1 MISVVVA
8 VTVVIVGRGGIYVMA
23 VGSFTLMR
31 MSRAIMA
38 VTTVRRATLKI
49 ERDGAAFTGGVL
61 HLNPELRFCGQ
72 RRGHHGMRVE
82 ARGTAF
88 GLRPHGARR
97 LLVTNPEAH
106 CFGSGGCL
114 DQEHRFLSCVYGTF
128 LLRLHRKAEHLFL
141 AERDNLAAVR
151 MTMAMGGVGL
161 VVGGMGAA
169 VGVGV
174 GVSRRLF
181 SRGRAGGRFLFLLT
195 AADEQCAHEC
205 RGEKIRKK
213 FHRKGELRKGF

>member
-1 MISVVVA
+1 
-8 VTVVIVGRGGIYVMA
+8 MA
-23 VGSFTLMR
+23 VGSITFMR

-38 VTTVRRATLKI
+38 VSTTSRCATKV
-49 ERDGAAFTGGVL
+49 EGDGAAFTRRIL
-61 HLNPELRFCGQ
+61 HLDPELRFCGQ
-72 RRGHHGMRVE
+72 SRGHHGMRVK

-88 GLRPHGARR
+88 GLRPDGARR
-97 LLVTNPEAH
+97 LLVTNPEANR
-106 CFGSGGCL
+106 FGGRSRL
-114 DQEHRFLSCVYGTF
+114 DQEDGFLSGGNGTF
-128 LLRLHRKAEHLFL
+128 LLCFDHKAEHLLF

-151 MTMAMGGVGL
+151 MTVAMGGVGL

-195 AADEQCAHEC
+195 AANEDRAHEC
-205 RGEKIRKK
+205 RGEKVRMK
-213 FHRKGELRKGF
+213 FHRKGELREGF